1 MTIKEEK
8 RENHEIDNADVFQI
22 ITNTTIPSSEAIGN
36 AIKILNKRFDKML
49 NNLSNE
55 TLINLSNLSLYKELD
70 HNLSLYKELDHDY

>member
-22 ITNTTIPSSEAIGN
+22 ITNTTIPSNEEIGN
-36 AIKILNKRFDKML
+36 ALKILNKRFDEMF

-55 TLINLSNLSLYKELD
+55 TL
-70 HNLSLYKELDHDY
+70 